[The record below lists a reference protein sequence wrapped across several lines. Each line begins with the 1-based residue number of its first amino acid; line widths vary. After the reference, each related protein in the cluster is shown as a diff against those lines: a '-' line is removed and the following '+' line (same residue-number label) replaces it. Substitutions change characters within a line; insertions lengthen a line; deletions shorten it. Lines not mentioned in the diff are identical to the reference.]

1 MAFTDRLPLTRQ
13 RVADAALT
21 FIDAHGLE
29 GLSMRK
35 LGAELGVEAMSLYN
49 HVANKADL
57 LDAVAETLY
66 RDVLA
71 AYGEPSGD
79 WKVHARALCHA
90 YVAVAAA
97 HPRAVS
103 LLITPASGSASVQ
116 AFDQRIVGAARLMSD
131 DDRVGALAFSTLSNW
146 VIGTI
151 VQQHGL
157 MQASIEREADAGAD
171 EQVASFR
178 DAAERL
184 SDDERFREGL
194 ETVLAGLEARYD
206 EAIGPR
212 ES

>member
-1 MAFTDRLPLTRQ
+1 VAFTDRLPLTRQ

-103 LLITPASGSASVQ
+103 LLITPASGSASV
-116 AFDQRIVGAARLMSD
+116 
-131 DDRVGALAFSTLSNW
+131 
-146 VIGTI
+146 
-151 VQQHGL
+151 
-157 MQASIEREADAGAD
+157 EREADAGAD